1 MTSSEDQQRPLDDD
15 ERALVEAHLD
25 LVDEVASQQAW
36 RLVRLERDDLTSVG
50 RVGLIQAAQRYDP
63 GQGVP
68 FRGFA
73 YYRIRGAMIDHA
85 RRLDRPGRRTAEAV
99 RALETTQSLLENA
112 QQDLSQEARLD
123 LRARVHKAQEI
134 VHRAAAAL
142 AMSHALSDG
151 LEETAPSQED
161 DPERSLGRQRLRA
174 RLMELLGTLEGDDRD
189 LIHLVYIE
197 GLSLSACARRR
208 GLHASTI
215 SRQHAR
221 ILARLAT
228 ELAPSRDDT
237 PPT

>member
-1 MTSSEDQQRPLDDD
+1 M
-15 ERALVEAHLD
+15 
-25 LVDEVASQQAW
+25 
-36 RLVRLERDDLTSVG
+36 
-50 RVGLIQAAQRYDP
+50 
-63 GQGVP
+63 
-68 FRGFA
+68 
-73 YYRIRGAMIDHA
+73 
-85 RRLDRPGRRTAEAV
+85 
-99 RALETTQSLLENA
+99 
-112 QQDLSQEARLD
+112 
-123 LRARVHKAQEI
+123 HKAQEI

-208 GLHASTI
+208 GLHVTI